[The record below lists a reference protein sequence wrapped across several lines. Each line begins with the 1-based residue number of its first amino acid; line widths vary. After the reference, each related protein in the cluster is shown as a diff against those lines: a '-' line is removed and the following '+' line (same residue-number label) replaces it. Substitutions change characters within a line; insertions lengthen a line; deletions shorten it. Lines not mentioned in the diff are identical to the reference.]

1 MSKTANH
8 QKAESPKTVSASS
21 DLTKSSSEKSTST
34 KLSPIKFLS
43 ADSEDS
49 ALTLRLKQYLK
60 PEDIEQ
66 VWEAYRYADHA
77 HEGVLRKTGEPY
89 ITHPVSVACVL
100 ADLHMDV
107 PTILAALLHDVV
119 EDTDITTQDIREKFG
134 QQVADLV
141 DGVTKLDKIE
151 FQSASVAQAEN
162 FRKMLLAMSQDVRV
176 ILVKLADRLHNM
188 QTLEAMKPEKQKL
201 IARETL
207 DIYAPIANRLS
218 LNAIYQELEDLSF
231 QYLHPMRHSAISNA
245 VKAARG
251 NRKEVVS
258 KILES
263 IKQQLA
269 AMNIDAEV
277 SGREKHLYSIY
288 KKMSGKSTAFSQIY
302 DIYGFRVVVKDLSS
316 CYIALGALH
325 ALYKP
330 IPSKFKDYI
339 AIPKAN
345 GYQSLHTT
353 LFGPFGTPI
362 EVQIRSAEMHNI
374 ADAGVAA
381 HWLYKASDAEL
392 TALQQKTHQ
401 WLQRLLEIQSDS
413 TDSLDFLE
421 HLKIDLFPDEVYVFT
436 PKGKILALPKGATAV
451 DFAYAVHTD
460 IGNSCVAVRINQ
472 ELAPL
477 RTELHNGDH
486 VEIIT
491 GSLAKPNPA
500 WLNYVVTGRA
510 RAHIRH
516 FLKSQQSTESA
527 HLGERMLNQALRAL
541 HVEPSQITEA
551 QWQKLV
557 RDYGLKKKSEILT
570 DIGLGKRQNVMV
582 AHQLLATGEVKEEP
596 PEGAIGKFLGANF
609 LGKIFGKTAKPLDTI
624 TIRGSEGMAVQ
635 FAQCCRPIPGDPILG
650 FINKDKGLVI
660 HTHDCPAI
668 RKFRLDPE
676 KWLDVEWEPENQRL
690 YKANL
695 ALTVAN
701 QPGML
706 AKIASGI
713 AEAGSNI
720 DNVSVEEA
728 DGSTYANLYFTVQV
742 KNRIHLAELMR
753 GLRKIPDVVRI
764 NRGKGNA
771 VSNTTKKSSQ

>member
-1 MSKTANH
+1 MPKSATAH
-8 QKAESPKTVSASS
+8 KHASS
-21 DLTKSSSEKSTST
+21 STHAHP
-34 KLSPIKFLS
+34 LAAELLLP
-43 ADSEDS
+43 ADRDDS
-49 ALTLRLKQYLK
+49 ALSLRLKHYLK
-60 PEDIEQ
+60 SEDITQ
-66 VWEAYRYADHA
+66 VWEAYRYADQA
-77 HEGVLRKTGEPY
+77 HQGVVRKTGEPY
-89 ITHPVSVACVL
+89 ISHPVSVACIL
-100 ADLHMDV
+100 ADMHMDL
-107 PTILAALLHDVV
+107 PTIMAALLHDVV
-119 EDTDITTQDIREKFG
+119 EDTDISTDDIKEKFG
-134 QQVADLV
+134 QQVAELV

-188 QTLEAMKPEKQKL
+188 QTLEGMRPEKQKL
-201 IARETL
+201 IAKETL
-207 DIYAPIANRLS
+207 DIYAPIANRLG
-218 LNAIYQELEDLSF
+218 LNEIYQELEDLSF
-231 QYLHPMRHSAISNA
+231 KYLHPMRYNAIANA
-245 VKAARG
+245 VMAARG

-263 IKQQLA
+263 IKHQLVG
-269 AMNIDAEV
+269 MKIEAEV

-288 KKMSGKSTAFSQIY
+288 KKMSGKTTSFSQIY
-302 DIYGFRVVVKDLSS
+302 DIYGFRVVVKDLAS
-316 CYIALGALH
+316 CYSALGALH
-325 ALYKP
+325 GLYKP
-330 IPSKFKDYI
+330 ITSKFKDYI

-374 ADAGVAA
+374 AAAGVAA
-381 HWLYKASDAEL
+381 HWLYKSNDAQL

-413 TDSLDFLE
+413 ADSLDFLE

-451 DFAYAVHTD
+451 DFAYAVHSG

-472 ELAPL
+472 DLAPL

-516 FLKSQQSTESA
+516 YLKSQHSTESA
-527 HLGERMLNQALRAL
+527 HLGERMLNQALRAM
-541 HVEPSQITEA
+541 HIEPDQITEA
-551 QWQKLV
+551 HWQKLI

-582 AHQLLATGEVKEEP
+582 AHQLLAMGEMLEES
-596 PEGAIGKFLGANF
+596 PEGGIGKFLG
-609 LGKIFGKTAKPLDTI
+609 KIFRKPSKPLDTI

-635 FAQCCRPIPGDPILG
+635 FAPCCRPIPGDPILG
-650 FINKDKGLVI
+650 FINKDKGLVV

-676 KWLDVEWEPENQRL
+676 KWLDVEWEPDSEHL

-695 ALTVAN
+695 NLTVAN

-713 AEAGSNI
+713 ADAGSNI
-720 DNVSVEEA
+720 DNVSVEEP
-728 DGSTYANLYFTVQV
+728 DGSSYANLYFTVQV

-764 NRGKGNA
+764 NRSKGNPA
-771 VSNTTKKSSQ
+771 THDGKSVS

>member
-1 MSKTANH
+1 MPNTATHHPAEPSKPSATKLGQEKTA
-8 QKAESPKTVSASS
+8 Q
-21 DLTKSSSEKSTST
+21 EK
-34 KLSPIKFLS
+34 LALAPLLP

-60 PEDIEQ
+60 PQDIAQ
-66 VWEAYRYADHA
+66 IWQGYRYAFEA
-77 HEGVLRKTGEPY
+77 HDGVVRKTGEPY
-89 ITHPVSVACVL
+89 IMHPVSVACIL
-100 ADLHMDV
+100 AELHMDM

-119 EDTDITTQDIREKFG
+119 EDTPISTSDIKDMFG

-141 DGVTKLDKIE
+141 EGVTKLDKIE
-151 FQSASVAQAEN
+151 FQSASQAQAEN

-188 QTLEAMKPEKQKL
+188 QTLEAMKPEKQRL
-201 IARETL
+201 IAKETL
-207 DIYAPIANRLS
+207 DIYAPIANRLG
-218 LNAIYQELEDLSF
+218 LNAIFQELEDLSF
-231 QYLHPMRHSAISNA
+231 KYLYPMRYSAISKA

-269 AMNIDAEV
+269 SLNIEAEV

-288 KKMSGKSTAFSQIY
+288 KKMSGKTTAFSQIY
-302 DIYGFRVVVKDLSS
+302 DIYGFRVVVKDLSN
-316 CYIALGALH
+316 CYVALGALH

-381 HWLYKASDAEL
+381 HWLYKSSDAQL
-392 TALQQKTHQ
+392 TALQQQTHQ
-401 WLQRLLEIQSDS
+401 WLQRLLEIQSES
-413 TDSLDFLE
+413 ADSLDFLE

-451 DFAYAVHTD
+451 DFAYAVHSD
-460 IGNSCVAVRINQ
+460 VGNSCVAVRINQ
-472 ELAPL
+472 DLAPL

-491 GSLAKPNPA
+491 GALAKPNPA

-516 FLKSQQSTESA
+516 FLKSQQSTESG
-527 HLGERMLNQALRAL
+527 HLGERLLNKALRAL
-541 HVEPSQITEA
+541 HVEPNQITEA
-551 QWQKLV
+551 HWQKLI

-582 AHQLLATGEVKEEP
+582 AHQLLAMTD
-596 PEGAIGKFLGANF
+596 AN
-609 LGKIFGKTAKPLDTI
+609 LKKHTTLPAKSLDTI
-624 TIRGSEGMAVQ
+624 TIHGTEGMAVQ

-660 HTHDCPAI
+660 HTHDCPSVS
-668 RKFRLDPE
+668 KFKLDPD
-676 KWLDVEWEPENQRL
+676 KWLDVEWEPDSQKL
-690 YKANL
+690 FKTNL
-695 ALTVAN
+695 NLTVAN

-706 AKIASGI
+706 AQIASGI

-728 DGSTYANLYFTVQV
+728 DGSAYANLYFTVQV
-742 KNRIHLAELMR
+742 KNRIHLADLMR

-764 NRGKGNA
+764 NRTKGNVA
-771 VSNTTKKSSQ
+771 SATKKFTQ

>member
-1 MSKTANH
+1 MPKSATAHKTASPSTHANPLV
-8 QKAESPKTVSASS
+8 AELLLPADRDDSV
-21 DLTKSSSEKSTST
+21 
-34 KLSPIKFLS
+34 LS
-43 ADSEDS
+43 
-49 ALTLRLKQYLK
+49 LRLKHYLK
-60 PEDIEQ
+60 SEDITQ
-66 VWEAYRYADHA
+66 VWEAYRYADQA
-77 HEGVLRKTGEPY
+77 HQGVVRKTGEPY
-89 ITHPVSVACVL
+89 ISHPVSVACIL
-100 ADLHMDV
+100 ADMHMDL
-107 PTILAALLHDVV
+107 PTIMAALLHDVV
-119 EDTDITTQDIREKFG
+119 EDTDISTDDIKEKFG
-134 QQVADLV
+134 QQVAELV

-188 QTLEAMKPEKQKL
+188 QTLEGMRPEKQKL
-201 IARETL
+201 IAKETL
-207 DIYAPIANRLS
+207 DIYAPIANRLG
-218 LNAIYQELEDLSF
+218 LNEIYQELEDLSF
-231 QYLHPMRHSAISNA
+231 KYLHPMRYNAIANA

-263 IKQQLA
+263 IKHQLA
-269 AMNIDAEV
+269 GMKIEAEV

-288 KKMSGKSTAFSQIY
+288 KKMSGKTTSFSQIY
-302 DIYGFRVVVKDLSS
+302 DIYGFRVVVKDLAS
-316 CYIALGALH
+316 CYSALGALH
-325 ALYKP
+325 GLYKP
-330 IPSKFKDYI
+330 ITSKFKDYI

-362 EVQIRSAEMHNI
+362 EVQIRSNEMHNI
-374 ADAGVAA
+374 AAAGVAA
-381 HWLYKASDAEL
+381 HWLYKSSDAQL

-413 TDSLDFLE
+413 ADSLDFLE

-436 PKGKILALPKGATAV
+436 PKGKILALPKGATSV
-451 DFAYAVHTD
+451 DFAYAVHSD

-472 ELAPL
+472 DLAPL

-516 FLKSQQSTESA
+516 YLKSQHSTESA
-527 HLGERMLNQALRAL
+527 HLGERMLNQALRAM
-541 HVEPSQITEA
+541 HIEPDQVTEA
-551 QWQKLV
+551 HWQKLI

-582 AHQLLATGEVKEEP
+582 AHQLLAMGEMLEES
-596 PEGAIGKFLGANF
+596 PEGGIGKFLG
-609 LGKIFGKTAKPLDTI
+609 KIFRKPSKPLDTI

-635 FAQCCRPIPGDPILG
+635 FAPCCRPIPGDPILG
-650 FINKDKGLVI
+650 FINKDKGLVV

-676 KWLDVEWEPENQRL
+676 KWLDVEWEPDSEHL

-695 ALTVAN
+695 NLTVAN

-713 AEAGSNI
+713 ADAGSNI
-720 DNVSVEEA
+720 DNVSVEEP
-728 DGSTYANLYFTVQV
+728 DGSSYANLYFTVQV

-764 NRGKGNA
+764 NRSKGNPA
-771 VSNTTKKSSQ
+771 THDGKSVS

>member
-1 MSKTANH
+1 MSNPATNH
-8 QKAESPKTVSASS
+8 AAELS
-21 DLTKSSSEKSTST
+21 KSSATKLGLDKLGSEK
-34 KLSPIKFLS
+34 LALAPLLP

-49 ALTLRLKQYLK
+49 ALTLLLKQYLK
-60 PEDIEQ
+60 PQDIAQ
-66 VWEAYRYADHA
+66 VWEGYRYAFKA
-77 HEGVLRKTGEPY
+77 HDGVVRKTGEPY
-89 ITHPVSVACVL
+89 IIHPVSVACIL
-100 ADLHMDV
+100 AELHMDI
-107 PTILAALLHDVV
+107 PTIMAALLHDVV
-119 EDTDITTQDIREKFG
+119 EDTPITAGDIKDIFG
-134 QQVADLV
+134 QQVAELV

-151 FQSASVAQAEN
+151 FQSASQAQAEN

-188 QTLEAMKPEKQKL
+188 QTLEAMRPEKQRL
-201 IARETL
+201 IAKETL
-207 DIYAPIANRLS
+207 DIYAPIANRLG

-231 QYLHPMRHSAISNA
+231 KYLYPMRYSAISKA

-258 KILES
+258 KILDS
-263 IKQQLA
+263 IKQQLLSL
-269 AMNIDAEV
+269 NIEAEV

-288 KKMSGKSTAFSQIY
+288 KKMSGKTTAFSQIY

-316 CYIALGALH
+316 CYLALGALH
-325 ALYKP
+325 GLYKP

-381 HWLYKASDAEL
+381 HWLYKASDAQL
-392 TALQQKTHQ
+392 TALQQQTHQ
-401 WLQRLLEIQSDS
+401 WLQRLLEIQSES
-413 TDSLDFLE
+413 SDSLDFLE

-451 DFAYAVHTD
+451 DFAYAVHSD
-460 IGNSCVAVRINQ
+460 VGNSCVAVRINQ
-472 ELAPL
+472 DLAPL

-491 GSLAKPNPA
+491 GALAKPNPA

-516 FLKSQQSTESA
+516 FLKSQQSTESG
-527 HLGERMLNQALRAL
+527 HLGERLLNKALRAL
-541 HVEPSQITEA
+541 HLEPNQITEVH
-551 QWQKLV
+551 WQKLI
-557 RDYGLKKKSEILT
+557 RDYGVKKKSEILT

-582 AHQLLATGEVKEEP
+582 AHQLLAMTDENLEKHTKLP
-596 PEGAIGKFLGANF
+596 
-609 LGKIFGKTAKPLDTI
+609 AKSLDTI
-624 TIRGSEGMAVQ
+624 TIHGTEGMAVQ

-660 HTHDCPAI
+660 HTHDCPSVS
-668 RKFRLDPE
+668 KFKLDPD
-676 KWLDVEWEPENQRL
+676 KWLDVEWEPDSDKL
-690 YKANL
+690 FKTNL
-695 ALTVAN
+695 NLTVAN

-713 AEAGSNI
+713 ADAGSNI

-728 DGSTYANLYFTVQV
+728 DGSAYANLYFTVQV
-742 KNRIHLAELMR
+742 KNRIHLADLMR

-764 NRGKGNA
+764 NRSKGNIA
-771 VSNTTKKSSQ
+771 SVVKKSAQ

>member
-1 MSKTANH
+1 MPNTAKHQSSAQSKPSATKLGQEKTA
-8 QKAESPKTVSASS
+8 QEKLASAP
-21 DLTKSSSEKSTST
+21 L
-34 KLSPIKFLS
+34 LP

-49 ALTLRLKQYLK
+49 ALSLRLKQYLK
-60 PEDIEQ
+60 PQDIAQ
-66 VWEAYRYADHA
+66 IWEGYRYAYKA
-77 HEGVLRKTGEPY
+77 HDGVVRKTGEPY

-100 ADLHMDV
+100 AELHMDT

-119 EDTDITTQDIREKFG
+119 EDTPVTTSNIKDMFG
-134 QQVADLV
+134 QQVAELV

-151 FQSASVAQAEN
+151 FQSASQAQAEN

-201 IARETL
+201 IAKETL
-207 DIYAPIANRLS
+207 DIYAPIANRLG

-231 QYLHPMRHSAISNA
+231 KYLYPMRYSAISKA

-258 KILES
+258 KILDS
-263 IKQQLA
+263 IKQQLLNL
-269 AMNIDAEV
+269 NIEAEV

-288 KKMSGKSTAFSQIY
+288 KKMSGKTTAFSQIY

-316 CYIALGALH
+316 CYVALGALH
-325 ALYKP
+325 GLYKP

-362 EVQIRSAEMHNI
+362 EVQIRSDEMHNI

-381 HWLYKASDAEL
+381 HWLYKASDAQL
-392 TALQQKTHQ
+392 TALQQQTHQ
-401 WLQRLLEIQSDS
+401 WLQRLLEIQSES
-413 TDSLDFLE
+413 ADSLDFLE

-451 DFAYAVHTD
+451 DFAYAVHSD
-460 IGNSCVAVRINQ
+460 VGNSCVAVRINQ
-472 ELAPL
+472 DLAPL

-491 GSLAKPNPA
+491 GALAKPNPA

-516 FLKSQQSTESA
+516 FLKSQQSTESG
-527 HLGERMLNQALRAL
+527 HLGERLLNKALRAL
-541 HVEPSQITEA
+541 HVEPSQITDVH
-551 QWQKLV
+551 WQKLI

-582 AHQLLATGEVKEEP
+582 AHQLLAMTDENLEKHTKLP
-596 PEGAIGKFLGANF
+596 PKS
-609 LGKIFGKTAKPLDTI
+609 LDTI
-624 TIRGSEGMAVQ
+624 TIHGTEGMAVQ

-660 HTHDCPAI
+660 HTHDCPSVS
-668 RKFRLDPE
+668 KFKLDPD
-676 KWLDVEWEPENQRL
+676 KWLDVEWEPDSDKL
-690 YKANL
+690 FKTNL
-695 ALTVAN
+695 NLTVAN

-713 AEAGSNI
+713 ADAGSNI

-728 DGSTYANLYFTVQV
+728 DGSAYANLYFTVQV
-742 KNRIHLAELMR
+742 KNRIHLADLMR

-764 NRGKGNA
+764 NRSKGNLA
-771 VSNTTKKSSQ
+771 MATKKPAQ